1 MKHKCIKTAVLI
13 TGVTAITMF
22 SGCSSCSR
30 SLKSLS
36 SDIDGG
42 LNRTVTVY
50 DYNGGK
56 IKSWSGKF
64 DVSESENEV
73 YFDDS
78 DGKRVIMPQCGFGY
92 RKKNESEVIK
102 NVHAS
107 CQ

>member
-1 MKHKCIKTAVLI
+1 MKKKLI
-13 TGVTAITMF
+13 IAAAVTACVSITCCTASFDREVKSF
-22 SGCSSCSR
+22 SSNWN
-30 SLKSLS
+30 
-36 SDIDGG
+36 GG

-78 DGKRVIMPQCGFGY
+78 DGKRVIIHGGIVV
-92 RKKNESEVIK
+92 NEE
-102 NVHAS
+102 N
-107 CQ
+107 

>member
-1 MKHKCIKTAVLI
+1 MKKKLIIAAAVTACVSI
-13 TGVTAITMF
+13 TGCTASFDREVISF
-22 SGCSSCSR
+22 SSNWN
-30 SLKSLS
+30 
-36 SDIDGG
+36 GG

-78 DGKRVIMPQCGFGY
+78 DGKRVIIHGGIVV
-92 RKKNESEVIK
+92 NEE
-102 NVHAS
+102 N
-107 CQ
+107 

>member
-1 MKHKCIKTAVLI
+1 MKKKLIIAAAVTACVSI
-13 TGVTAITMF
+13 TGCTASVDREVKSF
-22 SGCSSCSR
+22 SSNWN
-30 SLKSLS
+30 
-36 SDIDGG
+36 GG

-78 DGKRVIMPQCGFGY
+78 DGKRVIIHGGIVV
-92 RKKNESEVIK
+92 NEE
-102 NVHAS
+102 N
-107 CQ
+107 

>member
-1 MKHKCIKTAVLI
+1 MAAHTIVLI
-13 TGVTAITMF
+13 ILLSIALLGW
-22 SGCSSCSR
+22 CSR

-78 DGKRVIMPQCGFGY
+78 DGKRVIIHGGIVV
-92 RKKNESEVIK
+92 NEE
-102 NVHAS
+102 N
-107 CQ
+107 

>member
-1 MKHKCIKTAVLI
+1 MKYKWVKVAALI
-13 TGVTAITMF
+13 VGVAAITMF

-50 DYNGGK
+50 DYNGDK

-78 DGKRVIMPQCGFGY
+78 DGKRVIIHGGIVV
-92 RKKNESEVIK
+92 NEE
-102 NVHAS
+102 N
-107 CQ
+107 

>member
-1 MKHKCIKTAVLI
+1 MKYKWVKVAALI
-13 TGVTAITMF
+13 VGITSITMF

-42 LNRTVTVY
+42 LNRTVTVC

-78 DGKRVIMPQCGFGY
+78 DGKRVIIHGGIVV
-92 RKKNESEVIK
+92 NEE
-102 NVHAS
+102 N
-107 CQ
+107 

>member
-1 MKHKCIKTAVLI
+1 MKKKLIIAAAVTAFVSI
-13 TGVTAITMF
+13 TGCTESFDREVKSF
-22 SGCSSCSR
+22 SSNWN
-30 SLKSLS
+30 
-36 SDIDGG
+36 GG

-78 DGKRVIMPQCGFGY
+78 DGKRVIIHGGIVV
-92 RKKNESEVIK
+92 NEE
-102 NVHAS
+102 N
-107 CQ
+107 

>member
-1 MKHKCIKTAVLI
+1 MKKKLIIAAAVTACVSI
-13 TGVTAITMF
+13 TGSTASFDREVKSF
-22 SGCSSCSR
+22 SSNWN
-30 SLKSLS
+30 
-36 SDIDGG
+36 GG

-78 DGKRVIMPQCGFGY
+78 DGKRVIIHGGIVV
-92 RKKNESEVIK
+92 NEE
-102 NVHAS
+102 N
-107 CQ
+107 